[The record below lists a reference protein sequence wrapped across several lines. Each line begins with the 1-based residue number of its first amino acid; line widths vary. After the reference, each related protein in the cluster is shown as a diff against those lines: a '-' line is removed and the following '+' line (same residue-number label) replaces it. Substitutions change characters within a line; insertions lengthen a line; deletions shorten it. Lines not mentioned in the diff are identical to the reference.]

1 MSFIAQAV
9 YGFEL
14 GKLDLRCSLIP
25 GDSRADF
32 HADMYSGYEPGDVPD
47 LLDYWQVPE
56 HV

>member
-1 MSFIAQAV
+1 MNFIAQAV

-14 GKLDLRCSLIP
+14 GKLNLRCRLNP
-25 GDSRADF
+25 GDSHADF
-32 HADMYSGYEPGDVPD
+32 HADMYSGHELGDVPD

>member
-1 MSFIAQAV
+1 MQAV
-9 YGFEL
+9 YEFKL

-25 GDSRADF
+25 GDSHADF
-32 HADMYSGYEPGDVPD
+32 HADMYSGHEPGDVPD